1 MAGLF
6 DGTSLERPVTCER
19 CGAELADCACPKDAA
34 GNAVLPSDQHPRVR
48 REKRRG
54 KWATVITGLD
64 PDATDHKALLKELRT
79 ALGTG
84 GGVTTVSN
92 QGRYEQAI
100 VLQGDHQTGA
110 VERLVS
116 MGYRAKQAG
125 G

>member
-1 MAGLF
+1 M
-6 DGTSLERPVTCER
+6 TCER
-19 CGAELADCACPKDAA
+19 CGAELAACACPKDAE

-48 REKRRG
+48 REQRRG

-64 PDATDHKALLKELRT
+64 PVATDHKALLKELRT

-84 GGVTTVSN
+84 GGLTTVSN
-92 QGRYEQAI
+92 QGRDEQAI
-100 VLQGDHQTGA
+100 VLQGDHQSDA